1 MIKSIAVS
9 LPHPTCLRTR
19 LTETAVA
26 AVDFC
31 QCGHMHLHLGPF
43 SMRLTPEALG
53 RLTETLGQA
62 IAAHAARTRRV
73 TTQPLK
79 PPSWRRGGDA

>member
-1 MIKSIAVS
+1 MQKPFT
-9 LPHPTCLRTR
+9 LGRPHPTCLRTR
-19 LTETAVA
+19 LAETAVA

-53 RLTETLGQA
+53 GLMETLGQA
-62 IAAHAARTRRV
+62 IATHAASTQRV
-73 TTQPLK
+73 TTPLPK
-79 PPSWRRGGDA
+79 TPSWRRGGDA